1 VKSNLKFTGTPACNI
16 VATFGSCNYLQS
28 DLLYNVVNIYVE
40 LHLLDNKFA
49 VQLVDGTTRSGHV
62 ALHAPSLSCIEEAP
76 IELTRRVLAIFKRR
90 GPAGQ
95 VGDLSYFRVVFAID
109 LGDTDNL
116 VVVEDVGGVPVGGPL
131 GQDQQAQIAE
141 NGVDENHFG
150 DVDPV

>member
-1 VKSNLKFTGTPACNI
+1 MYVK
-16 VATFGSCNYLQS
+16 
-28 DLLYNVVNIYVE
+28 

-76 IELTRRVLAIFKRR
+76 IELTRRVLAILKRR
-90 GPAGQ
+90 GPARQ
-95 VGDLSYFRVVFAID
+95 VGDLSFLRFVFAVD

-131 GQDQQAQIAE
+131 AQDQQAQVAE
-141 NGVDENHFG
+141 DGVDEDHFG